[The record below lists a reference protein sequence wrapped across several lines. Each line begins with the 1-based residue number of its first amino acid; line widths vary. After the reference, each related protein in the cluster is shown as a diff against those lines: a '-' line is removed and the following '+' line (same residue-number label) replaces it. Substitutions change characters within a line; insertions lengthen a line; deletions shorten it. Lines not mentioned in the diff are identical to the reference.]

1 MKVHKGDY
9 ENFDEE
15 ELHPEIEIN
24 LDRMND
30 ASNRNGAD
38 FFPVK
43 IFLQLNRDPDS
54 VKDSESHDIKFLT

>member
-1 MKVHKGDY
+1 MDMKVHKGDY

-30 ASNRNGAD
+30 ASNRNGGWQSCWWQRYVGD
-38 FFPVK
+38 F
-43 IFLQLNRDPDS
+43 S
-54 VKDSESHDIKFLT
+54 MY

>member
-1 MKVHKGDY
+1 MDMKVHTGDY

-30 ASNRNGAD
+30 ASNRKGD
-38 FFPVK
+38 FEFWNPFSMK
-43 IFLQLNRDPDS
+43 YFCSTLN
-54 VKDSESHDIKFLT
+54 EQFFFN

>member
-30 ASNRNGAD
+30 ASNRKGD
-38 FFPVK
+38 VTFTDVEF
-43 IFLQLNRDPDS
+43 
-54 VKDSESHDIKFLT
+54 

>member
-1 MKVHKGDY
+1 MLREHKSYNKMDMKVHKGDY

-30 ASNRNGAD
+30 ASNRNGDD
-38 FFPVK
+38 FSK
-43 IFLQLNRDPDS
+43 ILNLM
-54 VKDSESHDIKFLT
+54 I